1 MLMKL
6 PVNKILKGAD
16 IKQVD
21 KDQVVVT
28 FRINGNKNR
37 IIIHIHQH
45 RYRELGYDLVLNFPL
60 FIVTP

>member
-37 IIIHIHQH
+37 MKQAS
-45 RYRELGYDLVLNFPL
+45 FQ
-60 FIVTP
+60 VT

>member
-1 MLMKL
+1 MNL

-16 IKQVD
+16 IMQVD

-37 IIIHIHQH
+37 IITHIHQQ
-45 RYRELGYDLVLNFPL
+45 RYREMGYDLALNFPL